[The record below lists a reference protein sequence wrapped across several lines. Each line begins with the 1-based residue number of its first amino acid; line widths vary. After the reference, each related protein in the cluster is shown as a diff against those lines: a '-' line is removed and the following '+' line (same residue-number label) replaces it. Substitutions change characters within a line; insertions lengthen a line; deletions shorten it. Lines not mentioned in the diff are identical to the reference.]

1 MFTEAQI
8 KHAHSKVQS
17 GSDFPA
23 YIQEIKSLGVIS
35 YDVYVADGHS
45 EYHGTNEYE
54 ITTTAKYENLFV
66 ADSCDTISF
75 KAGLKS
81 HQQGQTDY
89 NAFIAMSAKCGIEKW
104 VVDTQK
110 MSCSYYDKTGNEI
123 LVEQIPNNK

>member
-45 EYHGTNEYE
+45 EYRGTNEYE
-54 ITTTAKYENLFV
+54 ITTTAKYKNLFV

-89 NAFIAMSAKCGIEKW
+89 NAFIAMSAKCGIEKMGGRYAEN
-104 VVDTQK
+104 V
-110 MSCSYYDKTGNEI
+110 
-123 LVEQIPNNK
+123 L